1 MRLHD
6 AGGSQT
12 RVSRIARVG
21 SSGPRSRWWWMVS
34 PTKIQPSPGFSSGP
48 RPPLR
53 IRLTLLTGIS
63 AYALTDCLCA
73 LLATTPLRPRDLLV
87 AARTV
92 FESMMMMMGLQVSL
106 GLTSSFSIPRLL
118 PRVRFCPNVSP
129 IFVSFFPLCGVGCRK
144 WIWIIGNPAGSDRSR
159 PWKSWR
165 KTNTHEKGNASG
177 PSVST
182 RLFSRFLLLRLPFYN
197 TKAPAIALRYLIKF
211 ITPLLSSSL
220 NHSCRSSCTPPA
232 LFGLG

>member
-1 MRLHD
+1 M
-6 AGGSQT
+6 
-12 RVSRIARVG
+12 
-21 SSGPRSRWWWMVS
+21 
-34 PTKIQPSPGFSSGP
+34 
-48 RPPLR
+48 
-53 IRLTLLTGIS
+53 TGIS

-73 LLATTPLRPRDLLV
+73 LLVTTPLRPRDLLV

-92 FESMMMMMGLQVSL
+92 FESMMMMMGLQFLLASRRRSQFL
-106 GLTSSFSIPRLL
+106 AFFREFDFALTSHRFSFL
-118 PRVRFCPNVSP
+118 
-129 IFVSFFPLCGVGCRK
+129 SFPCVGCRK